1 MAKTRT
7 EGLTEFRQKVL
18 SRLPQAAKDQMAKA
32 NEKSADE
39 FVALIERIIPR
50 GEDEGGH
57 LADTLVK
64 EAIPGGVGFKVSL
77 GDAAHP
83 YPLHLEGG
91 HLAPDGS
98 HVPPVPFW
106 NAARHQV
113 AKRHKGRASRAIGK
127 AVKIVFGEGA

>member
-1 MAKTRT
+1 MAKSRT
-7 EGLTEFRQKVL
+7 EGLAEFRQRVL
-18 SRLPQAAKDQMAKA
+18 QRLPKEAKDQMAKA

-39 FVALIERIIPR
+39 FFSLVERIIPR
-50 GEDEGGH
+50 GDDEDGH

-91 HLAPDGS
+91 HLAADGS
-98 HVPPVPFW
+98 HVPPVEFW

-113 AKRHKGRASRAIGK
+113 AKRHKGRASRAISK
-127 AVKIVFGEGA
+127 AVKIVFGGG